1 LRKKLIDKYN
11 EFKKNEKVKID
22 GTQILANL
30 INMLPYDKSSEFFD
44 NLKSTDIDLAA
55 EIKDKILLLEDII
68 KLDDNIIKGII
79 FNIDHAQLAL
89 FLASVDDD
97 IKEKFFRNMS
107 VRSQDI
113 LKEDL
118 DNLGEL
124 SAEEQFKAV
133 NDVLKSIRTLLNY
146 I

>member
-124 SAEEQFKAV
+124 SAEEKFKAV

>member
-1 LRKKLIDKYN
+1 MRKKLIDKYN

-89 FLASVDDD
+89 FLASVDND

-124 SAEEQFKAV
+124 SAEEKFKAV

>member
-89 FLASVDDD
+89 FLASVDND

-124 SAEEQFKAV
+124 SAEEKFKAV